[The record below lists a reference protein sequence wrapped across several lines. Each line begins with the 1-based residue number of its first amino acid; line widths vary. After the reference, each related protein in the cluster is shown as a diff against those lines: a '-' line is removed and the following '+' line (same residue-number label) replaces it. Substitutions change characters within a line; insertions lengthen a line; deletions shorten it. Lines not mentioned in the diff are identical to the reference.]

1 MILNTISPSVK
12 FGLHFCGVW
21 PGTPFHFLHKLCWVI
36 AIITLQTYQYKYI
49 VIHYNTDTLINIAE
63 NLSIAVP
70 FSLMF
75 IKLFVT
81 WTNYGLFCDI
91 LSTMEEDCQKYANM
105 DINNLITKTGLFSF
119 YMTSMIMSSYLV
131 AAVCYLAGAIA
142 FQGTNDSMSR
152 ELLLKMDLP
161 FETSKSPNYELVVT
175 TQFIIHFS
183 AALAFGTFTA
193 LLFMMILHLG
203 CQIDIMCQN
212 LTDVFP
218 KNENK
223 LKFFIIRYQEIITFA
238 EKIEKLFTYIA
249 LSQLISNTVNT
260 CCEGFLIVVAVNNE
274 SGLAIDILIKSI
286 LFYIVICLEVFIYCF
301 AGEYLR
307 TKSQLI
313 GDTAYNML
321 WYDLRPNKS
330 RLLIPVILR
339 SQKGFTLTF
348 GKFSNL
354 SLESFTGIMKVSASY
369 MSVLLALD

>member
-1 MILNTISPSVK
+1 MMLNTISPSVK

-36 AIITLQTYQYKYI
+36 AIITLQTYQYIYI
-49 VIHYNTDTLINIAE
+49 VIHYNTDTLMNIVE

-70 FSLMF
+70 FSLLF

-91 LSTMEEDCQKYANM
+91 LSTMEEDCQKYANI

-119 YMTSMIMSSYLV
+119 YVTSMIMSSYLV
-131 AAVCYLAGAIA
+131 SAVCYLPGAIA

-152 ELLLKMDLP
+152 ELLFKMDLP

-183 AALAFGTFTA
+183 AALTFGTFTA
-193 LLFMMILHLG
+193 LLFMMTVHVG

-212 LTDVFP
+212 LTNAFS

-223 LKFFIIRYQEIITFA
+223 LKFFISRYQEIITFA

-249 LSQLISNTVNT
+249 LSQLVSNTVST
-260 CCEGFLIVVAVNNE
+260 CCEGFLIVLAINDK
-274 SGLAIDILIKSI
+274 SGLVILIKSVA
-286 LFYIVICLEVFIYCF
+286 FYTVICLEVFIYCF

-307 TKSQLI
+307 IKSQLI
-313 GDTAYNML
+313 GDTAYNIL

-339 SQKGFTLTF
+339 SQRGFTLTF
-348 GKFSNL
+348 GKFSKL
-354 SLESFTGIMKVSASY
+354 SLESFTGVSYLFSIH
-369 MSVLLALD
+369 LDHIF

>member
-21 PGTPFHFLHKLCWVI
+21 PGTPFHFLHKLCWVV

-49 VIHYNTDTLINIAE
+49 VIHYNTDSLMNIAE

-70 FSLMF
+70 FSLVF

-119 YMTSMIMSSYLV
+119 YVTSIIMSSYLMSTV
-131 AAVCYLAGAIA
+131 SYHAGTIA

-161 FETSKSPNYELVVT
+161 FETSESPNYELVVT

-212 LTDVFP
+212 LTDVFS
-218 KNENK
+218 KTENK
-223 LKFFIIRYQEIITFA
+223 LKFFISRYQEIIAFA
-238 EKIEKLFTYIA
+238 EKIEKLFTYMA
-249 LSQLISNTVNT
+249 LSQLVSNTVNT
-260 CCEGFLIVVAVNNE
+260 CCEGFLIVLAVNDE

-286 LFYIVICLEVFIYCF
+286 VFYIVICLEVFIYCF

-354 SLESFTGIMKVSASY
+354 SLESFTGVSYLFSIH
-369 MSVLLALD
+369 LDHIF

>member
-1 MILNTISPSVK
+1 
-12 FGLHFCGVW
+12 
-21 PGTPFHFLHKLCWVI
+21 
-36 AIITLQTYQYKYI
+36 
-49 VIHYNTDTLINIAE
+49 
-63 NLSIAVP
+63 
-70 FSLMF
+70 
-75 IKLFVT
+75 
-81 WTNYGLFCDI
+81 LFCDI
-91 LSTMEEDCQKYANM
+91 LSTMEEDCQKYAIM

-131 AAVCYLAGAIA
+131 SAVCYLAGAIA

-249 LSQLISNTVNT
+249 LSQLVSNTVNT
-260 CCEGFLIVVAVNNE
+260 CCEGFLIVLAVNDE

-369 MSVLLALD
+369 MSVLLALY